1 MFLRFW
7 LYLIYVLYI
16 SFIDTDE
23 ELNEWKFKFDER
35 IAILESKISKLLREK
50 EDVDEKVRVL
60 TEVNVENT
68 KDIAKLQAASEVTF
82 ISLL

>member
-60 TEVNVENT
+60 TEVNGENT